1 LILQRLPRAVGTV
14 LEKSHLPLA
23 MWIYGSTHDVRQ
35 HEERYQHC
43 SEKQLHRCLAEFD
56 FMYSNRVKLGV
67 DDAERTD
74 RAVRQI
80 EGKGLTYRRTRGPRS
95 EAGSETLPPF

>member
-1 LILQRLPRAVGTV
+1 MILQRLPRAVGTV

-43 SEKQLHRCLAEFD
+43 SEKQLHRCLAE
-56 FMYSNRVKLGV
+56 LGV